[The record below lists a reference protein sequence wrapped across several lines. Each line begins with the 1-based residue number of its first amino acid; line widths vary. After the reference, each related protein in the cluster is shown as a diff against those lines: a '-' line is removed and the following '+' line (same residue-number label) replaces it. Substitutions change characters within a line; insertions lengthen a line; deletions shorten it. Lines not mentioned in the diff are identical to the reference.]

1 MKFIFSA
8 SLQFLRRGF
17 IIIILLFSVGQVH
30 AQCGSWI
37 EQSPKRKI
45 VNTIIFTSTMLL
57 TVATMPFSVIP
68 VIPMVIFTTGAVICA
83 ERKRSSGKK

>member
-1 MKFIFSA
+1 MKYIFRA
-8 SLQFLRRGF
+8 ILQFFRRGF
-17 IIIILLFSVGQVH
+17 LIIILLFSVGTSN
-30 AQCGSWI
+30 AQCSRWV
-37 EQSPKRKI
+37 EQSPKRKM

-68 VIPMVIFTTGAVICA
+68 VVPMVIFTTGVVICA